1 MSEAHTALASAARDA
16 SALPVAGG
24 CYAQLDKEMTMIALT
39 PIERAAHD
47 ASLHALALDDNG
59 RSQYAVAYDLGDGR
73 ANVVYTDTPA
83 IAAPVAECAVALAGV
98 IVRSIAGYEQYVG
111 NRSKQALESINV
123 KTPTK
128 YEEPRLHQAPDMA
141 DALESTSDRAG
152 VSGVGKAANES
163 PDVVNVDADD
173 DAGKFDVVTIM
184 PAVENPSPEAGGRG
198 DGKADYPRFHPMK
211 GFSKI
216 QRKIWHWL
224 DEHAADVSHKYPTQ
238 RDVAEAVGTTH
249 PTAGKY
255 LQQWR
260 NHNGITKPEFYQDQ
274 AS

>member
-1 MSEAHTALASAARDA
+1 VTALASAARDA

-47 ASLHALALDDNG
+47 ASLHALALDDKG

-73 ANVVYTDTPA
+73 AHVVYTDTPA

-163 PDVVNVDADD
+163 PDMVNVDADNG
-173 DAGKFDVVTIM
+173 AGKSGVVIVDVAPVL
-184 PAVENPSPEAGGRG
+184 VLPEGNRGGV
-198 DGKADYPRFHPMK
+198 GKPDYPRFHPMK
-211 GFSKI
+211 GFSKAW
-216 QRKIWHWL
+216 RKVWTYL
-224 DEHAADVSHKYPTQ
+224 DDRAEDITYDLPTH
-238 RDVAEAVGTTH
+238 RDVADPNGVSH
-249 PTAGKY
+249 PTAGKI
-255 LQQWR
+255 LKRWR
-260 NHNGITKPEFYQDQ
+260 DYNGITKPQFYQDQ